1 MFNQL
6 TKGHGTSLSR
16 KGLLEKDEFE
26 CESCEGTY
34 SEAYVIASDK
44 EEARRMVKT
53 GEVLCSTCTVEAIIR
68 SYVLEKRNGC

>member
-1 MFNQL
+1 MEQVFPARDFS
-6 TKGHGTSLSR
+6 K
-16 KGLLEKDEFE
+16 KDEFE
-26 CESCEGTY
+26 CESCEETY

-68 SYVLEKRNGC
+68 SYMLEKRNGC

>member
-1 MFNQL
+1 MEQVYPARDFS
-6 TKGHGTSLSR
+6 K
-16 KGLLEKDEFE
+16 KDELE

-44 EEARRMVKT
+44 EEARRMVEA

-68 SYVLEKRNGC
+68 SYQLEKSNGY

>member
-1 MFNQL
+1 MEQVYSARNFS
-6 TKGHGTSLSR
+6 K
-16 KGLLEKDEFE
+16 KDEFE

-34 SEAYVIASDK
+34 SEAYVIASNR
-44 EEARRMVKT
+44 EEARKMVRA